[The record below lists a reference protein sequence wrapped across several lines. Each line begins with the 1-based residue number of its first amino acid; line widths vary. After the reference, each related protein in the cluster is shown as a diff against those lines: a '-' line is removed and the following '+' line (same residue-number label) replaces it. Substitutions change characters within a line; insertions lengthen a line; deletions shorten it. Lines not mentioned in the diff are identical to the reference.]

1 MTPQHNLVNIASQCL
16 ASDAYVLALRRSPLG
31 IAAIS
36 SDQRLTLLDPRRLGG
51 PSSTWSAPTTH
62 GNVTALSLPNSSLAV
77 GDACTAGED
86 GSIVLWDLR
95 RALGPVMRLKASS
108 SPILSMAWGD
118 STIAVGTELHEHA
131 ASILLWDI
139 RKAPTARAHYQEV
152 HSDDVTT
159 LSFHPSSPDLLLSGS
174 TDGLVNL
181 YDTRVA
187 EEDDVTLQ
195 TINHDASVHYAGF
208 LSDDLVFA
216 LSHDERFS
224 LYDGVALEPQD
235 CTTTKTI
242 PFGDLRA
249 SLGCQYVAGVT
260 PKTDGTGAILGAGAQ
275 DRQAFELVFLTQD
288 PSKQSW
294 LLDRSNGVGLPGA
307 HGEEI
312 VRSFCFIDEEQLV
325 FTAGEDG
332 NVKAWRPNL

>member
-1 MTPQHNLVNIASQCL
+1 MPLHHLANIATQCL
-16 ASDAYVLALRRSPLG
+16 ASDAYILALRRSPLG

-51 PSSTWSAPTTH
+51 SASCWSAPTTH
-62 GNVTALSLPNSSLAV
+62 GNVTALSLPKSSSSF
-77 GDACTAGED
+77 DACTAGED

-95 RALGPVMRLKASS
+95 RTIGPALRFQASS
-108 SPILSMAWGD
+108 SPILSMAWD
-118 STIAVGTELHEHA
+118 ESTIAIGTELHEHA

-139 RKAPTARAHYQEV
+139 RKAPIARAHYQEV

-159 LSFHPSSPDLLLSGS
+159 LNFHPASPSLLLSGS
-174 TDGLVNL
+174 TDGLVNI
-181 YDTRVA
+181 YDTRIA
-187 EEDDVTLQ
+187 DEDDVTLQ
-195 TINHDASVHYAGF
+195 TLNHDASVHYAGF

-224 LYDGVALEPQD
+224 LYDGVALESQD
-235 CTTTKTI
+235 CTTTTTI

-275 DRQAFELVFLTQD
+275 DQQAFELVFLTRD
-288 PSKQSW
+288 PSRQSW
-294 LLDRSNGVGLPGA
+294 LLDRSNSVGLPGA

-332 NVKAWRPNL
+332 NVKAWRPDV

>member
-1 MTPQHNLVNIASQCL
+1 MPQHNLSNIATQRI
-16 ASDAYVLALRRSPLG
+16 ANDAYVLALKRSPLG

-51 PSSTWSAPTTH
+51 SASAWSAPTIH
-62 GNVTALSLPNSSLAV
+62 GNVTALAFPQSSSLAAA
-77 GDACTAGED
+77 DACTAGED
-86 GSIVLWDLR
+86 GSVVLWDLR
-95 RALGPVMRLKASS
+95 RTLGPVLRLQASS
-108 SPILSMAWGD
+108 SPILSMAWD
-118 STIAVGTELHEHA
+118 ENNVAVGTELHEHV

-139 RKAPTARAHYQEV
+139 RKAPTARAHYQEF
-152 HSDDVTT
+152 HSDDITT
-159 LSFHPSSPDLLLSGS
+159 LNFHPTSPDLLLSGS

-181 YDTRVA
+181 YDTRIA
-187 EEDDVTLQ
+187 DEDDVTLQ
-195 TINHDASVHYAGF
+195 TLNHDASVHYAGF
-208 LSDDLVFA
+208 LSHDLVFA

-235 CTTTKTI
+235 CTTTNTI

-249 SLGCQYVAGVT
+249 SLDCQYVAGVT

-275 DRQAFELVFLTQD
+275 DRQAFELVFLTRD
-288 PSKQSW
+288 PSNQSW
-294 LLDRSNGVGLPGA
+294 LLDSSNAVGLPGA
-307 HGEEI
+307 HCEEI
-312 VRSFCFIDEEQLV
+312 VRSFCFLDEEQLV